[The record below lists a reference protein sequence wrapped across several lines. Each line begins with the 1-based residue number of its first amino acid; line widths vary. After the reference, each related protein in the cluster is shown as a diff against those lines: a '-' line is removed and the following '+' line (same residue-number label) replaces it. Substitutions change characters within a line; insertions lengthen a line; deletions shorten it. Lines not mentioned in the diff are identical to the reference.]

1 MAQKEN
7 AYPWPYGRQTTQ
19 PGLNT
24 LPQRVLRKEPAT
36 PSALVLMSRSN
47 TQPTAAPGQKV
58 VENSSGTPN
67 FSIRRSFTIDDFEIG
82 RPLGKGK
89 FGNVYL
95 AREKKSHFIVA
106 LKVLFKSQIEKEGVE
121 HQLRRE
127 IEIQAHLQHPN
138 ILRLYNY
145 FYDRRRIYLILEYAP
160 RGELYKELQK
170 SRTFDEQRTATI
182 MEELADALLYC
193 HGKKV
198 IHRDIKPENLLLGL
212 QGELKIADFGWS
224 VHAPSLRRKT
234 MCGTLDYLPPEMIE
248 GRTHNEKVDLWCIGV
263 LCYELLVGN
272 PPFESA
278 SHNETYRRI
287 VKVDL
292 KFPPSVPMGAQ
303 DLISKLLKH
312 NPSERLPLAQ
322 VSAHPWV
329 RAHSRR
335 VLPPSA
341 LQSVP

>member
-1 MAQKEN
+1 MSQRADLLRFTGPRPALPARSVRSLPLSLPLFFSASYSPVSLVRPALLPPFPPRMAQKEN

-170 SRTFDEQRTATI
+170 SRTFDEQRTATVRADHGGAGRRSDVLPR
-182 MEELADALLYC
+182 EEGDSQRHKARESALGAPGRAEDRRLWLVC
-193 HGKKV
+193 ACPL
-198 IHRDIKPENLLLGL
+198 PEEEDDVRHLGL
-212 QGELKIADFGWS
+212 
-224 VHAPSLRRKT
+224 P
-234 MCGTLDYLPPEMIE
+234 
-248 GRTHNEKVDLWCIGV
+248 
-263 LCYELLVGN
+263 
-272 PPFESA
+272 A
-278 SHNETYRRI
+278 SRN
-287 VKVDL
+287 D
-292 KFPPSVPMGAQ
+292 
-303 DLISKLLKH
+303 
-312 NPSERLPLAQ
+312 
-322 VSAHPWV
+322 
-329 RAHSRR
+329 
-335 VLPPSA
+335 
-341 LQSVP
+341 